1 MFYFQ
6 VGSGLCNSPEKS
18 GSDRRGTKQV
28 GLYVSF
34 LFKKMMFFYFLFLI
48 IFFFLNQVFIYFF
61 TDKSREL
68 QYQYID

>member
-34 LFKKMMFFYFLFLI
+34 LFKKMMFFFFFNF
-48 IFFFLNQVFIYFF
+48 FFFLNQVFIYFF
-61 TDKSREL
+61 IDKSREL
-68 QYQYID
+68 QYK